1 MSTEET
7 IMPNEIGKLRRSTT
21 VTTFGPGSI
30 VDFRTKEGGP
40 VSGVAA
46 GLESWDRFSD
56 RPGLE
61 HPQKIL
67 EPRLQDNLRVKGF
80 RLPPVSIDEGDD
92 YGGPGSEHLVAVR
105 FPDWLQCQECHR
117 IAPSKNW
124 SSREGKAYRYCAAC
138 TAKKDNP
145 EKNPVFAVPVRFVM
159 ACEDGHIDD
168 FPWHYWV
175 GHEAAC
181 KNKYGDLELKSEQA
195 GLAGYILRCP
205 KCNARRSL
213 DGIFN
218 KENWRGFRC
227 NGRRP
232 WLPGEPQECHK
243 TPRVL
248 QRGASNMYFPVIQSA
263 LSIPP
268 FSDKLIFSLGSHW
281 SDIISISDAARRA
294 TYIRSPLLEDF
305 LPTFHVRYNL
315 TREEMAQKIEML
327 AIKIL
332 EHKDHNLRQEEYDQ
346 FTISA
351 NLRNER
357 DPDFEI
363 RTVTVPESL
372 KTFFSGIYRAVR
384 LREVRAL
391 TGFTRVKA
399 PESENDPAIAKL
411 RADKIEW
418 LPAIDVHGEGIFI
431 KFQEEH
437 LREWEQMPRA
447 ISRAQEVNNSFIEE
461 WKERYEGS
469 LPTLQITPRLL
480 LIHTFAHALMKRL
493 SFECGYSGAS
503 LRERLYVSEEPAGMC
518 GVLIYTAT
526 SDSDGT
532 LGGLQRQGEKGRIA
546 KTVRLA
552 IKDME
557 WCSSDPL
564 CIQNMVSAKEHHSLA
579 ACHACVLAS
588 ETSCEYFNRFLDR
601 AMLIG
606 LPEHPDAGYFR
617 TLLRD

>member
-1 MSTEET
+1 MT
-7 IMPNEIGKLRRSTT
+7 MPNEIGKLRRSTT

-30 VDFRTKEGGP
+30 IDFRTKEGGP

-46 GLESWDRFSD
+46 GLESWDQFSD

-67 EPRLQDNLRVKGF
+67 EPRLQDNLKVKGF
-80 RLPPVSIDEGDD
+80 RLPPVTTNDRNDG
-92 YGGPGSEHLVAVR
+92 YGSPTNEHLVAVR

-117 IAPSKNW
+117 IAPSKSW
-124 SSREGKAYRYCAAC
+124 SSRDGKAFRYCAAC
-138 TAKKDNP
+138 TAKKNNP
-145 EKNPVFAVPVRFVM
+145 EKNMVFAVPVRFVM

-175 GHEAAC
+175 GHEPDC
-181 KNKYGDLELKSEQA
+181 KNKYGDLELKSEHA
-195 GLAGYILRCP
+195 GLAGYILRCL
-205 KCNARRSL
+205 KCNAQRSL
-213 DGIFN
+213 DGIFSM
-218 KENWRGFRC
+218 ENWRGYHC

-232 WLPGEPQECHK
+232 WLPGESQECHK

-248 QRGASNMYFPVIQSA
+248 QRGASNMYFPVVQSA

-268 FSDKLIFSLGSHW
+268 WSDRLIFNLGDNWHY
-281 SDIISISDAARRA
+281 IISIPDADARA
-294 TYIRSPLLEDF
+294 AYIRSPLLEHF
-305 LPTFHVRYNL
+305 IPNFHIRFHIS
-315 TREEMAQKIEML
+315 REEMAQKIEDL
-327 AIKIL
+327 AVQIL
-332 EHKDHNLRQEEYDQ
+332 EHKKHNLREEEYDQ
-346 FTISA
+346 FNISA
-351 NLRNER
+351 NAHFER

-372 KTFFSGIYRAVR
+372 TPFFSGINRAVR
-384 LREVRAL
+384 LREVRVL

-399 PESENDPAIAKL
+399 PENENDPAIAQL
-411 RADKIEW
+411 RVDKPDW

-431 KFQEEH
+431 KFNPGH
-437 LREWEQMPRA
+437 LQEWERLS
-447 ISRAQEVNNSFIEE
+447 IVVSRAQEVNNSYIDE
-461 WKERYEGS
+461 WKDRYDGA

-503 LRERLYVSEEPAGMC
+503 LRERLYVSEGQTGMC

-601 AMLIG
+601 AMLVG
-606 LPEHPDAGYFR
+606 LPEHPDAGYFQA
-617 TLLRD
+617 LLRD

>member
-1 MSTEET
+1 
-7 IMPNEIGKLRRSTT
+7 MPNEIGKLRRSTT

-30 VDFRTKEGGP
+30 IDFRTKEGGP

-46 GLESWDRFSD
+46 GLESWDQFSD

-61 HPQKIL
+61 HPQKII

-80 RLPPVSIDEGDD
+80 RLPPVTTDDWGD
-92 YGGPGSEHLVAVR
+92 GRGQMNEHLVAVR

-124 SSREGKAYRYCAAC
+124 NSKDGKAFRYCGTC
-138 TAKKDNP
+138 TAKKNNP
-145 EKNPVFAVPVRFVM
+145 EKNMVFAVPVRFVM
-159 ACEDGHIDD
+159 ACEDGHIQD

-175 GHEAAC
+175 GHEPDC
-181 KNKYGDLELKSEQA
+181 KNKYGDLELKSEHA

-205 KCNARRSL
+205 KCNAQRSL
-213 DGIFN
+213 DGIFSR
-218 KENWRGFRC
+218 ENWRGFHC
-227 NGRRP
+227 NGWRP

-248 QRGASNMYFPVIQSA
+248 QRGASNMYFPVVQSA

-268 FSDKLIFSLGSHW
+268 WSDKLIFALGSYW
-281 SDIISISDAARRA
+281 ADVISIPDAGARAR
-294 TYIRSPLLEDF
+294 YIRSPLLENF
-305 LPTFHVRYNL
+305 LPRFHERFGL
-315 TREEMAQKIEML
+315 SREDMAQKIEAL
-327 AIKIL
+327 AMQVS
-332 EHKDHNLRQEEYDQ
+332 EHKDHNLREEEYDQ
-346 FTISA
+346 FTLSVTA
-351 NLRNER
+351 RSER

-372 KTFFSGIYRAVR
+372 KPFFSGINRAVR

-399 PESENDPAIAKL
+399 PENENDPAIAKL
-411 RADKIEW
+411 SVNTLEW

-431 KFQEEH
+431 KFNIEH
-437 LREWEQMPRA
+437 LLEWEHHPIVIR
-447 ISRAQEVNNSFIEE
+447 RAQELNNSYIEE
-461 WKERYEGS
+461 WKDRYDGA

-480 LIHTFAHALMKRL
+480 LIHTFAHSLMKRL

-503 LRERLYVSEEPAGMC
+503 LRERLYVSEGPAGMC

-601 AMLIG
+601 AMLVG